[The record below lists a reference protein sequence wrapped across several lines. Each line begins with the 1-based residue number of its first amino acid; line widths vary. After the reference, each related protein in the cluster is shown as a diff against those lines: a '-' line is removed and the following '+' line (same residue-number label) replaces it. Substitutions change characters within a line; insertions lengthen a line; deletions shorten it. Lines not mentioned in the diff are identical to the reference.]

1 MFEFAKIYIRS
12 IVAIVAMSTTVMY
25 LGDATMLVEYFAACV
40 AAVYLDKEVS
50 PEKANLSPEKIS

>member
-12 IVAIVAMSTTVMY
+12 IVAITAMTAAIMY
-25 LGDATMLVEYFAACV
+25 LQDTSMMTEYFAACV

-50 PEKANLSPEKIS
+50 PEK